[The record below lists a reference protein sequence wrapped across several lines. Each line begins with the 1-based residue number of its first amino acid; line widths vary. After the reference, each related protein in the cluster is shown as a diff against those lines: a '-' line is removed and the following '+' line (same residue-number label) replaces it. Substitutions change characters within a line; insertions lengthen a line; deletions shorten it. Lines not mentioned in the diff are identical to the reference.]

1 MLTKLL
7 AVSDSVRHLWV
18 RLTYRLVQYSRNK
31 WTENSHTHTQGDY
44 PPSLP
49 KTHWTGLI
57 ILPYFS
63 ECRAASIQQKYNWNP
78 NRKEN
83 TSQPIS
89 EVDWVMSRYI
99 SNRRLNLKCMP
110 ALERNYL
117 LPDMVI
123 HICKCSWK
131 FAHLILEAQLLLLL
145 KGRGGESCLGWSS
158 NVHSS
163 EPMRL
168 EKLIQEKFRTDLRTM
183 STYSVQYIHSSRKP
197 KLPQADEWIPSPH
210 GDEGKY

>member
-1 MLTKLL
+1 MCWQNYWLFLT
-7 AVSDSVRHLWV
+7 VWGTFGSGW
-18 RLTYRLVQYSRNK
+18 LTGWYSILETNEQK
-31 WTENSHTHTQGDY
+31 IHTHTQGDY

-145 KGRGGESCLGWSS
+145 KGRGGKA
-158 NVHSS
+158 V
-163 EPMRL
+163 
-168 EKLIQEKFRTDLRTM
+168 
-183 STYSVQYIHSSRKP
+183 
-197 KLPQADEWIPSPH
+197 
-210 GDEGKY
+210 